1 MRWTSLP
8 RPVWQLG
15 WASLF
20 TDAATE
26 MIYPLLPV
34 YLSRVLGVGAMSL
47 GVIEGVAEGVNSA
60 LKIVSGQL
68 SDRWSRR
75 KPIVIA
81 GYALSS
87 IARPFIA
94 LTTSWLQVLAIRAV
108 DRTGKGIRGAPR
120 DAMLAQ
126 FATTANRGLVFGF
139 HRAMDHTG
147 AIVGPL
153 LATAFLLAWPGEYRT
168 LFALSVVPGALAVWM
183 LLRVPEDARGAEK
196 TDRAENAGPAENS
209 DRAENPGRAAAFD
222 RGATSDPAENSRRQT
237 ASVPATN
244 SRPLPGRFW
253 GLMIVLLV
261 FSLGNSADAFLL
273 LRLSSAIGHEAWIP
287 ALWAALHVVKA
298 SLSVYG
304 GALSDRVGRNAVIV
318 AGWAVY
324 AAVYV
329 GFALV
334 ESPAALV
341 ACFLAYGAYF
351 GLAEGSEKAL
361 VADFAPPERRGAA
374 FGWYNAAI
382 GLGALLASVLF
393 GVLYERFGHAVAF
406 LTGAGLASLAA
417 VLLVLVP
424 RPRR

>member
-1 MRWTSLP
+1 MASLP
-8 RPVWQLG
+8 RPVWLLG

-34 YLSRVLGVGAMSL
+34 YLSRVLGVGATSL
-47 GVIEGVAEGVNSA
+47 GVIEGVAEGVNSL
-60 LKIVSGQL
+60 LKILSGRL

-87 IARPFIA
+87 ITRPFIA
-94 LTTSWLQVLAIRAV
+94 VTTSWMQVLAIRAI

-126 FATTANRGLVFGF
+126 FASPEIRGRVFGF

-153 LATAFLLAWPGEYRT
+153 IATAFLFFYPGDYRT
-168 LFALSVVPGALAVWM
+168 LFALTIVPGALAVWM
-183 LLRVPEDARGAEK
+183 LFRVPEDAA
-196 TDRAENAGPAENS
+196 PA
-209 DRAENPGRAAAFD
+209 
-222 RGATSDPAENSRRQT
+222 SDPAAANMKEGVGPR
-237 ASVPATN
+237 
-244 SRPLPGRFW
+244 LPGRFW
-253 GLMIVLLV
+253 YLMVVLLV

-273 LRLSSAIGHEAWIP
+273 LRLSTAIGHDAWIP

-304 GALSDRVGRNAVIV
+304 GALSDRVGRKAVIV
-318 AGWAVY
+318 AGWCVY

-329 GFALV
+329 GFAV
-334 ESPAALV
+334 VDSAAALV
-341 ACFLAYGAYF
+341 ACFLIYGAYF

-361 VADFAPPERRGAA
+361 VADFAPDARRGTA
-374 FGWYNAAI
+374 FGWYNAAL
-382 GLGALLASVLF
+382 GVGALLASVIF
-393 GVLYERFGHAVAF
+393 GFLYDHFGHATAF
-406 LTGAGLASLAA
+406 TTGAVLAGVAA
-417 VLLVLVP
+417 VLLLFVP
-424 RPRR
+424 SSRR

>member
-1 MRWTSLP
+1 
-8 RPVWQLG
+8 VWLLG

-34 YLSRVLGVGAMSL
+34 YLSRVLGVGATSL
-47 GVIEGVAEGVNSA
+47 GVIEGVAEGVNSL
-60 LKIVSGQL
+60 LKILSGRL

-87 IARPFIA
+87 ITRPFIA
-94 LTTSWLQVLAIRAV
+94 VTTSWMQVLAIRAI

-126 FATTANRGLVFGF
+126 FASPEIRGRVFGF

-153 LATAFLLAWPGEYRT
+153 IATAFLFFYPGDYRT
-168 LFALSVVPGALAVWM
+168 LFALTIVPGALAVWM
-183 LLRVPEDARGAEK
+183 LFRVPEDAA
-196 TDRAENAGPAENS
+196 PA
-209 DRAENPGRAAAFD
+209 
-222 RGATSDPAENSRRQT
+222 SDPAAANMKEGVGPR
-237 ASVPATN
+237 
-244 SRPLPGRFW
+244 LPGRFW
-253 GLMIVLLV
+253 YLMVVLLV

-273 LRLSSAIGHEAWIP
+273 LRLSTAIGHDAWIP

-304 GALSDRVGRNAVIV
+304 GALSDRVGRKAVIV
-318 AGWAVY
+318 AGWCVY

-329 GFALV
+329 GFAV
-334 ESPAALV
+334 VDSAAALV
-341 ACFLAYGAYF
+341 ACFLIYGAYF

-361 VADFAPPERRGAA
+361 VADFAPDARRGTA
-374 FGWYNAAI
+374 FGWYNAAL
-382 GLGALLASVLF
+382 GVGALLASVIF
-393 GVLYERFGHAVAF
+393 GFLYDHFGHATAF
-406 LTGAGLASLAA
+406 TTGAVLAGVAA
-417 VLLVLVP
+417 VLLLFVP
-424 RPRR
+424 SSRR